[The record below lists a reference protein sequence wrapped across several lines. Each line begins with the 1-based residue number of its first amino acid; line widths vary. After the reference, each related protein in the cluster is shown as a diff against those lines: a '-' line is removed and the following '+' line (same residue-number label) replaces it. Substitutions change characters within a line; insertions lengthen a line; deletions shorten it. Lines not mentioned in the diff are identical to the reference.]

1 MRIAGGMRSMFSE
14 INEFVATVLFTV
26 LGYQVT
32 LLELIAVIAS
42 AIGVWLGTTGK
53 RIMWPWW
60 GLSSALYGWLFLNYD
75 LYASAAL
82 QVVFIVAAI
91 WGWFGWGP
99 QGASSRN
106 LSWTLRSLVLGG
118 GIAVWLLITPML
130 VSLGAAAALPDAFG
144 LVFSLVAQ
152 VLMVLQFR
160 ENWVAWLIVDALYVG
175 LYWAQDLKFTSL
187 LYVVFTAIAIRGWI
201 NWKKLQ
207 RTEDLEKPLL

>member
-1 MRIAGGMRSMFSE
+1 MFSAL
-14 INEFVATVLFTV
+14 NEFVSTVLFTI

-32 LLELIAVIAS
+32 LLELLAVVAS

-53 RIMWPWW
+53 QIMWPWW

-75 LYASAAL
+75 LYASATL
-82 QVVFIVAAI
+82 QLVFIGAAI

-118 GIAVWLLITPML
+118 GIAVWLLITPLL
-130 VSLGAAAALPDAFG
+130 VSIGAAAALPDAFG
-144 LVFSLVAQ
+144 LVFSVVAQ

-160 ENWVAWLIVDALYVG
+160 ENWVAWLVVDALYVG
-175 LYWAQDLKFTSL
+175 LYWSQDLKFTSL
-187 LYVVFTAIAIRGWI
+187 LYVAFTAIALRGWI

-207 RTEDLEKPLL
+207 QTESL

>member
-1 MRIAGGMRSMFSE
+1 MFSE
-14 INEFVATVLFTV
+14 LNELVATVLFTV

-32 LLELIAVIAS
+32 LLELVAVVAS

-82 QVVFIVAAI
+82 QVAFIAAAI

-99 QGASSRN
+99 KGANSRN
-106 LSWTLRSLVLGG
+106 LSWTMRAVVLAGGTLTWLV
-118 GIAVWLLITPML
+118 ITPFL
-130 VSLGAAAALPDAFG
+130 ISLGAAAALPDAFG
-144 LVFSLVAQ
+144 LVFSVIAQ
-152 VLMVLQFR
+152 VIMVLQFR
-160 ENWVAWLIVDALYVG
+160 ENWMVWLVVDLAYVALY
-175 LYWAQDLKFTSL
+175 WSQDLKFTSL
-187 LYVVFTAIAIRGWI
+187 LYVAFSAIALRGWI

-207 RTEDLEKPLL
+207 RTVS